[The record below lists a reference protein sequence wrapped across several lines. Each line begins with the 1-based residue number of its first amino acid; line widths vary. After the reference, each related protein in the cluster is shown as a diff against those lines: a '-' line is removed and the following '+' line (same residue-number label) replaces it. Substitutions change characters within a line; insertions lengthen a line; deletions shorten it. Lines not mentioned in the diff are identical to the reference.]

1 MRAPNEID
9 FWRGFALVTI
19 FINHIPGI
27 YFERFSFRNVSLSD
41 SAELFVFLAGWAM
54 RKLIEGPARALP
66 AKWLIL
72 RLETRAFQ
80 VYVAQMVVTELA
92 ISLLAAAS
100 ICLDAPFL
108 LDWHN
113 ASGVFNDPIK
123 AHIGLVLLTHQL
135 GYFNI
140 LPLYVV
146 LIFIAPAVALLHR
159 HAPAL
164 LLLASVAI
172 YAAALVFGVNLPTWP
187 VEGTW
192 FLNPLAWQLI
202 YVLGFLLAG
211 EDGIGGFARRHRSIL
226 RWLALPV
233 VVLGVAVGMADFSP
247 DPVDLPE
254 PKLLFTFDKTFLSP
268 ARLIHS
274 LALTAIFA
282 GSFKIIDRWIPRL
295 PASPPSTASISRPCA
310 VVVSA
315 HVRHRLPLRQGFG
328 VKNTFQA
335 LGDVLLDRN
344 QIGKSC
350 MQSGRALCAAKR
362 GRHCQ
367 KRFRP
372 RSSEECR
379 LKKECYENVNYVFFV
394 HSNACRRVSS
404 AIGMRSRF

>member
-66 AKWLIL
+66 AKWLTL

-92 ISLLAAAS
+92 IALLAAAA
-100 ICLDAPFL
+100 IFLDAPFL

-113 ASGVFNDPIK
+113 ASAVFNDPVK

-146 LIFIAPAVALLHR
+146 LIFVAPAVALLHR
-159 HAPAL
+159 YATAL
-164 LLLASVAI
+164 LLLVSLAI
-172 YAAALVFGVNLPTWP
+172 YALALTFGVNFPTWP

-211 EDGIGGFARRHRSIL
+211 EDGIGAFARRHRAIL
-226 RWLALPV
+226 RWIALPV
-233 VVLGVAVGMADFSP
+233 VALGAVVGMTDFSP
-247 DPVDLPE
+247 DPVYLPE
-254 PKLLFTFDKTFLSP
+254 PKLFFTFDKTFLSP
-268 ARLIHS
+268 ARLVHS

-282 GSFKIIDRWIPRL
+282 GTFKIIDRWIPRL
-295 PASPPSTASISRPCA
+295 PGFLCLLGRNSLSVFCALSLLSLSGQIFRFVYGGHVASDAFI
-310 VVVSA
+310 VI
-315 HVRHRLPLRQGFG
+315 
-328 VKNTFQA
+328 
-335 LGDVLLDRN
+335 LGVLLMGFIAWAAEWRERLRAALAN
-344 QIGKSC
+344 KP
-350 MQSGRALCAAKR
+350 QSL
-362 GRHCQ
+362 
-367 KRFRP
+367 
-372 RSSEECR
+372 
-379 LKKECYENVNYVFFV
+379 
-394 HSNACRRVSS
+394 
-404 AIGMRSRF
+404 

>member
-27 YFERFSFRNVSLSD
+27 YFERFTFRNVSLSD

-54 RKLIEGPARALP
+54 RKLVDGSRALP
-66 AKWLIL
+66 ARWLIL

-92 ISLLAAAS
+92 IALLASAALF
-100 ICLDAPFL
+100 LDAPFL

-113 ASGVFNDPIK
+113 ASAIFNDPSK

-146 LIFIAPAVALLHR
+146 LIFIAPAIALLHR

-164 LLLASVAI
+164 LLLSSVAI
-172 YAAALVFGVNLPTWP
+172 YTAALVFGVNLPTWP

-192 FLNPLAWQLI
+192 FLNPLTWQLI

-211 EDGIGGFARRHRSIL
+211 KDGIGGFARRRHAIL

-233 VVLGVAVGMADFSP
+233 LVLGVAVGMTNFSP
-247 DPVDLPE
+247 NLVDLPE

-268 ARLIHS
+268 VRLIHS
-274 LALTAIFA
+274 LALTAVFA
-282 GSFKIIDRWIPRL
+282 GTFNIIARWLPRL
-295 PASPPSTASISRPCA
+295 PDYLCLLGRNSLSVFCALSLLSLSGQIVRYVYGGYFASDAFI
-310 VVVSA
+310 VI
-315 HVRHRLPLRQGFG
+315 
-328 VKNTFQA
+328 
-335 LGDVLLDRN
+335 LGVLLMGFIAWTAEWR
-344 QIGKSC
+344 
-350 MQSGRALCAAKR
+350 
-362 GRHCQ
+362 
-367 KRFRP
+367 
-372 RSSEECR
+372 E
-379 LKKECYENVNYVFFV
+379 
-394 HSNACRRVSS
+394 
-404 AIGMRSRF
+404 RSRAEFANK

>member
-1 MRAPNEID
+1 MRGPNEID

-27 YFERFSFRNVSLSD
+27 YFERFTFRNVSLSD

-54 RKLIEGPARALP
+54 RKSIEGPARALP

-72 RLETRAFQ
+72 RLESRAFQ

-92 ISLLAAAS
+92 IALLAAAA
-100 ICLDAPFL
+100 IILDAPFL

-113 ASGVFNDPIK
+113 ASAVFNDPIK

-172 YAAALVFGVNLPTWP
+172 YGVALVFGVNLPTWP

-211 EDGIGGFARRHRSIL
+211 EDGIGGFVRRHRAIL

-233 VVLGVAVGMADFSP
+233 VVLGVAVGMTDFSP

-254 PKLLFTFDKTFLSP
+254 PKLFFTFDKTFLSP

-274 LALTAIFA
+274 LALTAIFG
-282 GSFKIIDRWIPRL
+282 GSFKIIGQGIPRL
-295 PASPPSTASISRPCA
+295 PGFLCLLGRNSLGVFCALSLLSLSGQIFRFVYGGHVASDAFI
-310 VVVSA
+310 VI
-315 HVRHRLPLRQGFG
+315 
-328 VKNTFQA
+328 
-335 LGDVLLDRN
+335 LGVLLMGFMAWAAEWRERL
-344 QIGKSC
+344 
-350 MQSGRALCAAKR
+350 RAALPNK
-362 GRHCQ
+362 
-367 KRFRP
+367 P
-372 RSSEECR
+372 LSS
-379 LKKECYENVNYVFFV
+379 
-394 HSNACRRVSS
+394 
-404 AIGMRSRF
+404 